1 MTQSRRYLVYI
12 GLFLLMFINY
22 LDRINLSVAAKD
34 IAQTYGLSP
43 VEMGFMFSSFLWTYL
58 ICLVPMGLAA
68 DRFGGRAIT
77 YATLTIWSVAGI
89 WTGLSSTYASLFASR
104 LVLGIGE
111 SASYPS
117 GGKIVR
123 EWAPHNE
130 RGIATA
136 FLNSGA
142 YAGLAIGSIVVGV
155 LVAQLGWRESFY
167 ATGAIGLA
175 LALAWFLF
183 YRRPEDARWL
193 GAAERAH
200 ILGGRDA
207 GTTSAP
213 TSSFNQGLALR
224 RLLGSRVMWSLA
236 LTQGCA
242 GYTLY
247 LFMTWLPNYL
257 AVSRGLDVLKTGL
270 FTAVPYAVAVVFG
283 LALGWMSDRLLKRTG
298 GSQGQRRKLIAA
310 IMLLSA
316 VILATPFVSSI
327 WVILTLFSI
336 SLGCVST
343 AMAMNIALTTDL
355 VSDGRYN
362 GAAVSLLIM
371 GGNIF
376 GLAAPIVTGYIVA
389 ATTGFSG
396 AFLIAGVLLLAGAL
410 VITAGARHPIEFH
423 DDLAGARLNSFET
436 A

>member
-1 MTQSRRYLVYI
+1 MNFPRRYIVYI

-34 IAQTYGLSP
+34 IATAYGLSP

-58 ICLVPMGLAA
+58 IFLVPMGLAA

-77 YATLTIWSVAGI
+77 YTTLTIWSLAGI
-89 WTGLSSTYASLFASR
+89 WTGFAASYASLFASR

-117 GGKIVR
+117 GGKIIR
-123 EWAPHNE
+123 EWAPESE
-130 RGIATA
+130 RGVASA
-136 FLNSGA
+136 FFNSGA
-142 YAGLAIGSIVVGV
+142 YAGLAAGSLVVGV
-155 LVAQLGWRESFY
+155 LIAQVGWRESFY
-167 ATGAIGLA
+167 VTGAMGLA
-175 LALAWFLF
+175 LALAWFMF
-183 YRRPEDARWL
+183 YRRPEQATWL
-193 GAAERAH
+193 SGSERAH
-200 ILGGRDA
+200 ILAARDTDKA
-207 GTTSAP
+207 AAKV
-213 TSSFNQGLALR
+213 SFNQGLALR

-270 FTAVPYAVAVVFG
+270 FTAVPYAIAVVFG
-283 LALGWMSDRLLKRTG
+283 LALGWISDRLLKRRG
-298 GSQGQRRKLIAA
+298 AGQGERRKLIAV
-310 IMLLSA
+310 IMLLSS
-316 VILATPFVSSI
+316 VILATPFVESI
-327 WVILTLFSI
+327 WVILALFSI

-355 VSDGRYN
+355 VTDGRYN
-362 GAAVSLLIM
+362 GVAVSLLIM
-371 GGNIF
+371 GGNLF

-410 VITAGARHPIEFH
+410 VITAGARRPIEFP
-423 DDLAGARLNSFET
+423 DEVEPARLKSFEP